1 VCVCLCVCVCIYVLP
16 GAREVLVDSIEL
28 LESGSLDQRKKSLES
43 RLAHIK
49 LQKLDN
55 KIKTT
60 RTSIALALLNVSSSS
75 GTSTKVLVRIQILV
89 LIRKIKT
96 TRFDY

>member
-1 VCVCLCVCVCIYVLP
+1 
-16 GAREVLVDSIEL
+16 VLVDSIEM
-28 LESGSLDQRKKSLES
+28 LESGSLDKTKMSLES

-60 RTSIALALLNVSSSS
+60 RTSIAFALLNVSSSS
-75 GTSTKVLVRIQILV
+75 GTITNTNISA
-89 LIRKIKT
+89 KT
-96 TRFDY
+96 DNQNHP

>member
-1 VCVCLCVCVCIYVLP
+1 
-16 GAREVLVDSIEL
+16 VLVDSIEL
-28 LESGSLDQRKKSLES
+28 LESGSLDQNKKSLES

-75 GTSTKVLVRIQILV
+75 GISTSTNTSPQVLVPVQILV
-89 LIRKIKT
+89 RKIKT
-96 TRFDY
+96 TSFDY